1 MSWSRVKTLSRALSE
16 GGFILKQSS
25 LYRLNPTCR
34 LNARHLSRLKKER
47 NKDAA
52 VAPTQ
57 DRTSLRDTNSIFFR
71 LARLL
76 PNGFYQTAVIRW
88 LLRARNRE
96 EAEGMI
102 GMAGLLVEILTHGWL
117 ASSLLPTHIGQW
129 MLWLPFHVPAG
140 PDVLAPLAMA
150 VYLLAFK
157 LIERFLDGLQWSPG
171 QQSEF
176 APTSLWT
183 QWVALLPYASLAGVT
198 SPVVVMALSAFIS
211 FLHLNNDGKRF
222 LPRIQSNPLVG
233 KLQTDPVLGLV
244 TVALLLINSYSDF
257 PFGMGFIIAFVLEMA
272 VLEIGVLHSYP
283 PESEL
288 ALLAMRQHDSQ
299 AQVGRSAFT
308 QAVIRDILLGKKH
321 LPPLG
326 PVLVLNPGYHGF
338 AVRELER
345 AIDETMSRKR
355 EWNRYPI
362 PVFGLDRTAFLTQP
376 LPGVIQK
383 ALNPHKVVVL
393 SCRTSLPM
401 EKRERFLSHVLQSFA
416 DYGVLLILEDSVYR
430 KEKGAR
436 NASWRLAGTST
447 TWIREKAPRRVLHMP
462 DQTKPREEFVVAK
475 PATSRLQEKT
485 LIIKRDAGNGPAA
498 VPKVAPRDRVAAHA
512 FPQPCDQSSTS
523 SSSPK
528 PGSTTKGTKPY
539 PKTYPP
545 QGGNGRNR
553 AEQSGT
559 LESRG

>member
-1 MSWSRVKTLSRALSE
+1 M
-16 GGFILKQSS
+16 
-25 LYRLNPTCR
+25 YRLNK
-34 LNARHLSRLKKER
+34 RHLRWKNEQ
-47 NKDAA
+47 NKDKA

-57 DRTSLRDTNSIFFR
+57 DRTSRDTNSIFFR

-76 PNGFYQTAVIRW
+76 PNGFYQMPFIRW

-117 ASSLLPTHIGQW
+117 ASYFIPTHIGQW
-129 MLWLPFHVPAG
+129 MLWLPFDVPAG
-140 PDVLAPLAMA
+140 PDVVAPLAMA

-157 LIERFLDGLQWSPG
+157 LIERFLDGLQWSSS

-176 APTSLWT
+176 APTSLST
-183 QWVALLPYASLAGVT
+183 QWVALLPYVSLAGVT
-198 SPVVVMALSAFIS
+198 SPVVIMGLSAFIS
-211 FLHLNNDGKRF
+211 FLHLNNDGKQF

-233 KLQTDPVLGLV
+233 KLQTNSVLGLV
-244 TVALLLINSYSDF
+244 TVALLLINFYSNF
-257 PFGMGFIIAFVLEMA
+257 PFGIGFIIAFLLEMA
-272 VLEIGVLHSYP
+272 GLEIAVLHSYP

-288 ALLAMRQHDSQ
+288 ALLSMRQHDSQ
-299 AQVGRSAFT
+299 AQLGHPAFT

-345 AIDETMSRKR
+345 AIDKTMSRKR
-355 EWNRYPI
+355 QWNRYPI
-362 PVFGLDRTAFLTQP
+362 PVFGLDRITFLTQP
-376 LPGVIQK
+376 LPETIQN
-383 ALNPHKVVVL
+383 ALNPRKVVVL

-416 DYGVLLILEDSVYR
+416 DFGVLLILEDSVYR

-436 NASWRLAGTST
+436 NISWRLAGTST
-447 TWIREKAPRRVLHMP
+447 TWAREKARRRVLQIP
-462 DQTKPREEFVVAK
+462 DETRPREEYVVAK
-475 PATSRLQEKT
+475 PATSPLQEKT

-498 VPKVAPRDRVAAHA
+498 APKAAPHDFVAAHS
-512 FPQPCDQSSTS
+512 FLQPCDQLSTS
-523 SSSPK
+523 SSPK
-528 PGSTTKGTKPY
+528 RRSTTRVTTPY
-539 PKTYPP
+539 PKTNPP
-545 QGGNGRNR
+545 QGGKGRNR
-553 AEQSGT
+553 PEQSGT
-559 LESRG
+559 LDSRV